1 MFCDTVVPFAQDIRS
16 SFCFFEIFNFNLFLL
31 RCWIH
36 LDRLAIFLHSSPDI
50 VVVKFCILFFV
61 NSFVKKKIADVD
73 LSSEVP
79 MVVALDKNMYK
90 SPGQVRSIF
99 IVPGC
104 TMMQG
109 IGCPGPHV

>member
-1 MFCDTVVPFAQDIRS
+1 MVLLTKLLL
-16 SFCFFEIFNFNLFLL
+16 SFIFF
-31 RCWIH
+31 
-36 LDRLAIFLHSSPDI
+36 
-50 VVVKFCILFFV
+50 FFV

-73 LSSEVP
+73 LSSGVL